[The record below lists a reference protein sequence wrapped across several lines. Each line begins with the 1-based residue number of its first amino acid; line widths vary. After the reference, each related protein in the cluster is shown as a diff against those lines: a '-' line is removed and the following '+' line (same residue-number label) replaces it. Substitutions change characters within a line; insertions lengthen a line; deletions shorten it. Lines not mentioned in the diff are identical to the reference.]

1 MREFMRQNLGITG
14 RIGRRSYVLGFVVSK
29 LVAIAPILAVGGIA
43 ELIEPGS
50 MNRLGKSGSNL
61 DYVVIP
67 LLILGVIN
75 FIVFWFW
82 AHFALAAKRAHD
94 FDVSGA
100 LSLTLLIPLVNL
112 IMLFVF
118 ALVSGNEGPNRYGP
132 AREGWFGVS
141 RHDQP
146 WTQPPPQSL
155 QGLPNS

>member
-1 MREFMRQNLGITG
+1 MREFVRQNLGVTG

-29 LVAIAPILAVGGIA
+29 LIAIAPILAVGGMA
-43 ELIEPGS
+43 ELIEPGA
-50 MNRLGKSGSNL
+50 MNRLGKSGSTL

-67 LLILGVIN
+67 LLLLGVIN
-75 FIVFWFW
+75 FFVFWFW

-118 ALVSGNEGPNRYGP
+118 ALVSGTEGPNRYGP
-132 AREGWFGVS
+132 TRDGWFGVS
-141 RHDQP
+141 RHLQP
-146 WTQPPPQSL
+146 WSPPLPANP
-155 QGLPNS
+155 QGLPNA